1 MVQIREGMRVT
12 WENEQKKYR
21 KVAKTHGMILV
32 SGGASEIVGAR
43 LMVWFLFQEVHLKLL
58 GHTKAGKQNTRREM
72 EILIQLKLIH
82 AH

>member
-1 MVQIREGMRVT
+1 MGQIREGMRVT

-43 LMVWFLFQEVHLKLL
+43 LM
-58 GHTKAGKQNTRREM
+58 A
-72 EILIQLKLIH
+72 
-82 AH
+82 